1 MIGKIMGAEKKKAGT
16 IAIKF
21 PATGQF

>member
-16 IAIKF
+16 IAIKV